1 MAKKKA
7 DVESAGSVWIQN
19 THSADIRPQYGVT
32 EEDGTVTVIGQ
43 LFVREK
49 YSRDTG
55 IVTDTGY
62 TEISKELHE
71 DLLKNSKVYRED
83 IENGRLVMFEEA
95 PAAALTT
102 SQQVADLTQKLGLA
116 NAKIAELEET
126 VLKLTP
132 PKPKKEE

>member
-1 MAKKKA
+1 
-7 DVESAGSVWIQN
+7 
-19 THSADIRPQYGVT
+19 
-32 EEDGTVTVIGQ
+32 
-43 LFVREK
+43 
-49 YSRDTG
+49 
-55 IVTDTGY
+55 
-62 TEISKELHE
+62 
-71 DLLKNSKVYRED
+71 
-83 IENGRLVMFEEA
+83 MFEEA